1 MRENFRLGA
10 LAIGAL
16 LACASVQAAPAPD
29 TAPAKQKVATTEAGK
44 AINKLVDEY
53 YEAYARFEPVWATES
68 GDGRFFDQLGLSIAP
83 KNRDA

>member
-1 MRENFRLGA
+1 MREKFRLGA

-68 GDGRFFDQLGLSIAP
+68 GDGFTLDGYAA
-83 KNRDA
+83 N

>member
-53 YEAYARFEPVWATES
+53 YEA
-68 GDGRFFDQLGLSIAP
+68 
-83 KNRDA
+83 